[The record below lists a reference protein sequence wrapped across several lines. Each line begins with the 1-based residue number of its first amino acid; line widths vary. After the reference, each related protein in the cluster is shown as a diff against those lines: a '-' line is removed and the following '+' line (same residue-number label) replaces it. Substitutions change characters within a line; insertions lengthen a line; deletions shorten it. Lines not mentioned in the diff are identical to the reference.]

1 MPTTEVTHR
10 IQLKNILYATDFSRA
25 ADAAFPYA
33 AEFARR
39 FGEKFY
45 AVHARTP
52 ENYLLAAPEA
62 WTATNAEYA
71 KQENALR
78 EVLRSDLP
86 HIASEVLTVEGGV
99 WPVLQSV
106 IDERKIDLL
115 ILGTHGRTGIGKFFL
130 GSVAEEVVRQ
140 TCCPVLTVG
149 PHSPSEP
156 PREGRFREILYATD
170 FSTEALAALPYAL
183 SLAQEHRAH
192 VTLLHVVQK
201 AGVPDSIR
209 PDEVEASAVQQ
220 MQDLVPGTAELWCEP
235 HYAVGEG
242 EPAEAILKAANK
254 RTSDLIVL
262 GVRKPVGV
270 PGGASHLPFGVAHK
284 VIAHAICPVLTVRG

>member
-1 MPTTEVTHR
+1 MSTTEVTHR

-25 ADAAFPYA
+25 ASAAFPYA

-39 FGEKFY
+39 FGTKFY

-52 ENYLLAAPEA
+52 ENHLLVAPEA
-62 WTATNAEYA
+62 WSTTNAEYA

-86 HIASEVLTVEGGV
+86 HIASEVLTAEGDV

-106 IDERKIDLL
+106 IDEKKIDLL
-115 ILGTHGRTGIGKFFL
+115 VLGTHGRTGIGKFFL

-140 TCCPVLTVG
+140 ARCPILTVG

-170 FSTEALAALPYAL
+170 FSAEALAAAPYAL
-183 SLAQEHRAH
+183 SLAQEHQAH
-192 VTLLHVVQK
+192 LTLLHVVQK
-201 AGVPDSIR
+201 AGVPDFVR

-220 MQDLVPGTAELWCEP
+220 MRDLVPETAELWCEP
-235 HYAVGEG
+235 VYAVGQG
-242 EPAEAILKAANK
+242 EPAEAILEAANK
-254 RTSDLIVL
+254 RKSDLIIL
-262 GVRKPVGV
+262 GVRKPGGISGGV
-270 PGGASHLPFGVAHK
+270 SHFPFGVAHK
-284 VIAHAICPVLTVRG
+284 VIAHAVCPVLTVRG